1 MRRFE
6 FVIKILIGLLLL
18 ALSVNVFVLPFGFIS
33 GGTTGLGLI
42 GRHFWHWNFNMVVT
56 GVNIV
61 MFIVGFIFMGKK
73 FAATTLLAT
82 FIYPLLLEVTSYFT
96 DQIHLTNDP
105 LIACV
110 MGGILAGAG
119 IGLVIQ
125 SGASTGGMDIPPIV
139 LNKFFHWPVAVVMN
153 LLDLTELLFQATF
166 SPIIKTVCGIIMLF
180 TTTFIM
186 NRILTFGHTSYQVLL
201 ISTQYEAIRNL
212 LIHDLDK
219 GLTLLKVETGYHLDD
234 SKALLSVVNQK
245 DLHSLRSGVYAI
257 DPHAFMI
264 VSKVTEVRG
273 ENFTDWTKIN
283 RTERFLNS

>member
-1 MRRFE
+1 
-6 FVIKILIGLLLL
+6 
-18 ALSVNVFVLPFGFIS
+18 PFGFIS

-61 MFIVGFIFMGKK
+61 MFIVGFIFIGKK

-110 MGGILAGAG
+110 M
-119 IGLVIQ
+119 
-125 SGASTGGMDIPPIV
+125 MDIPPIV

-153 LLDLTELLFQATF
+153 LFDLTELLFQATF
-166 SPIIKTVCGIIMLF
+166 SPITKTVCGIIMLF